1 MLRVLAIDV
10 GSSSIKAGLLK
21 GGRLKR
27 SAHIPVA
34 SAASGNTIEIP
45 AAGLLAVF
53 RQAIVQVMEGHKK
66 LDAITIDSFCPG
78 LVGLDRRG
86 RPIVGCISHQDRRS
100 EKQALELQKRIGRDR
115 HLALTGN
122 LPFPGGI
129 ASTSLLWIK
138 ENQPAVFKQIH
149 RIGQPATLL
158 IHALTGQW
166 VIDPSQAAFLGL
178 YDAVHLSGWVPELLA
193 AVGIRPQQLPDLRFA
208 DDIAGTVTPAAAR
221 SLGLPVGC
229 PVFSGIV
236 DTSAAMLATDC
247 QPGRMVHSAGSTDV
261 LAICLPQA
269 HPAPDIL
276 TRPLGTHKIAPKT
289 WLAVSTIAAGGSS
302 IKWAY
307 SNLFPDL
314 SFKDFNKL
322 LRRLA
327 DNLNE
332 KSSDSSAGDSVQFS
346 PYLAGDRT
354 SLETRRAEFSN
365 LTLATTRQQM
375 LSAMLSSLAQA
386 SRRRFIRLSE
396 IHRPKREIF
405 TMGGQKEL
413 ADLMHRCWP
422 GKWSFTPLVN
432 EAIGGLNRIAT
443 NGRSLQKSE
452 I

>member
-1 MLRVLAIDV
+1 MLRVLSIDV
-10 GSSSIKAGLLK
+10 GSSSIKAGLFK

-27 SAHIPVA
+27 SAHIPIA

-45 AAGLLAVF
+45 AAGLLAAF
-53 RQAIVQVMEGHKK
+53 RQAIVQIMEGHKK
-66 LDAITIDSFCPG
+66 LDAISIDTFCPG
-78 LVGLDRRG
+78 LVGLNRRG

-100 EKQALELQKRIGRDR
+100 EKQALELQNRIGRNR

-129 ASTSLLWIK
+129 ASTSLLWLK
-138 ENQPAVFKQIH
+138 ENEPEVFKQIH
-149 RIGQPATLL
+149 RIGQPTTLL
-158 IHALTGQW
+158 IHALTNQW

-178 YDAVHLSGWVPELLA
+178 YDAVHLTGWVPELLA
-193 AVGIRPQQLPDLRFA
+193 AVGIRPEQLPELRFA
-208 DDIAGTVTPAAAR
+208 DDIAGTVTPGAAS
-221 SLGLPVGC
+221 SLGLPAGC

-247 QPGRMVHSAGSTDV
+247 RPGRMVHSAGSSDV
-261 LAICLPQA
+261 LAICLPHA

-276 TRPLGTHKIAPKT
+276 TRPLGTQKMAPKT

-307 SNLFPDL
+307 ANLYPDV

-322 LRRLA
+322 LRKLA
-327 DNLNE
+327 DELNE
-332 KSSDSSAGDSVQFS
+332 KSSDPGPADSVQFS

-354 SLETRRAEFSN
+354 NLETRRAAFSN

-375 LSAMLSSLAQA
+375 LSAILSSLAQA
-386 SRRRFIRLSE
+386 SRQRFIRLSE
-396 IHRPKREIF
+396 IHRPRREIF
-405 TMGGQKEL
+405 TMGGQQEL

-422 GKWSFTPLVN
+422 GKWSFTPLAN
-432 EAIGGLNRIAT
+432 EAMGGLNRIAADCPT
-443 NGRSLQKSE
+443 PQKSQ

>member
-21 GGRLKR
+21 GGKLKR
-27 SAHIPVA
+27 SAHIPIA

-45 AAGLLAVF
+45 ALSLLAAF
-53 RQAIVQVMEGHKK
+53 RQTILQMMDGHKK
-66 LDAITIDSFCPG
+66 LDAINIDTFCPG
-78 LVGLDRRG
+78 LVGLNRRG
-86 RPIVGCISHQDRRS
+86 QPVVGCISHQDRRS
-100 EKQALELQKRIGRDR
+100 EKQAMELQQRIGRDR

-129 ASTSLLWIK
+129 ASTSLLWLR
-138 ENQPAVFKQIH
+138 ENQPAVFKQLH
-149 RIGQPATLL
+149 RIGQPTTLL

-178 YDAVHLSGWVPELLA
+178 YDAVGLTGWVPELLA
-193 AVGIRPQQLPDLRFA
+193 AVGVRPQQLPVIRFA
-208 DDIAGTVTPAAAR
+208 DQIAGTVTPAAAR
-221 SLGLPVGC
+221 GLGLPAGC
-229 PVFSGIV
+229 PVYSGIV
-236 DTSAAMLATDC
+236 DTSAAMVATDC

-261 LAICLPQA
+261 LAICLPRA
-269 HPAPDIL
+269 CPAPDIL
-276 TRPLGTHKIAPKT
+276 TRPLGTQKIAPNT

-302 IKWAY
+302 IKWAHA
-307 SNLFPDL
+307 NLFPDM

-322 LRRLA
+322 MRKLA

-332 KSSDSSAGDSVQFS
+332 KSCDTPATDAVQFS

-365 LTLATTRQQM
+365 LTLGTTRQQM

-396 IHRPKREIF
+396 IHQPKREIF
-405 TMGGQKEL
+405 TMGGQQEL

-422 GKWSFTPLVN
+422 GKWSFTPLSN

-443 NGRSLQKSE
+443 ACPASQKSD